1 MLRKI
6 SREQLKENIRFS
18 APVFFD
24 DGTYMLV
31 NEGIPIRRREL
42 DALVRWDIPYVLTS
56 GKELQENET
65 LDEAEEL
72 EELEDAE
79 GAENSGMPADFAP
92 GSFSL
97 SFADFSSDSGE
108 TQKKPVSADFSD
120 DRIDRLL
127 EILRRSPVHSAYE
140 ALVDGMDAVFAAFR
154 RGNRG
159 SSRPVDDIAGDLIR
173 LVRNA
178 RADVAGFVITGD
190 VPGKY
195 MAKKAVN
202 TAVLSLILAES
213 LFIPDGQLARIV
225 TGALL
230 HDVGMLRV
238 PEEILCKTG
247 RLSESERDLMRCH
260 VRYGYKIIVD
270 EFLYPEEVGR
280 IAELHHEHWDGS
292 GYPSGLAG
300 DRIPVAARIV
310 AAADAFAAM
319 VSPEVWRDRLS
330 GYDAMKNL
338 VADNAR
344 HFDPDIVKAVI
355 RTLGIYPVGSVVLLN
370 TSAVARVLS
379 SWPDAPLRPEIKILI
394 DEFGKAFPENDGETV
409 DLRANKTLFIVR
421 AVTPAEIAGSG
432 NSGD

>member
-270 EFLYPEEVGR
+270 EFLYPAEVGR

-300 DRIPVAARIV
+300 NRIPVAARIV